1 MALLDSAAV
10 APKSTEDVS
19 REMEALL
26 VKQMLK
32 ASGAFHQSKTAGSNV
47 TADLFIDTLSD
58 AIAKSGQ
65 LGIGKALAR
74 EIGKPVP
81 PTPSLAPA
89 VGSGPGAAAGAAAGS
104 LMRPVAAQLNAASAH
119 ATPSPASGATPG
131 VAAALNSAAGYLGT
145 SAPTSPTPVGPGLAA
160 ALTAAP
166 NHLTS
171 GFGLRADPFN
181 GHLEQHQGIDLGAPE
196 GTPILAA
203 ADGVVQSAGLR
214 GGYGQA
220 VVIRHA
226 GGISTLYGH
235 ASALMVQPG
244 QHVTKGQT
252 IGLVGQTGKATGPHL
267 HFEVRVGHR
276 PVDPSHVLKAYGQ
289 RADSTEK

>member
-32 ASGAFHQSKTAGSNV
+32 ASGAFHQTAAAGSNV
-47 TADLFIDTLSD
+47 TADLFIDTLSE

-74 EIGKPVP
+74 EIGQ
-81 PTPSLAPA
+81 PTPPAPA
-89 VGSGPGAAAGAAAGS
+89 PTPAVASGPGFAAGTAAGS
-104 LMRPVAAQLNAASAH
+104 MTHSLAARLNAASAH
-119 ATPSPASGATPG
+119 VAPNPAASSTPG
-131 VAAALNSAAGYLGT
+131 IASALSAAAGYLGASPST
-145 SAPTSPTPVGPGLAA
+145 SSTTLGSGLAA

-166 NHLTS
+166 NHVTS
-171 GFGLRADPFN
+171 GFGLRADPFD
-181 GHLEQHQGIDLGAPE
+181 GHPEEHHGLDLGAPA

-203 ADGVVQSAGLR
+203 ADGVVQSAGTR

-220 VVIRHA
+220 VEIQHP
-226 GGISTLYGH
+226 GGVTTLYGH
-235 ASALMVQPG
+235 ASALLVQPG
-244 QHVTKGQT
+244 QHVKKGQA

-276 PVDPSHVLKAYGQ
+276 PVDPSYVLKAYGQ